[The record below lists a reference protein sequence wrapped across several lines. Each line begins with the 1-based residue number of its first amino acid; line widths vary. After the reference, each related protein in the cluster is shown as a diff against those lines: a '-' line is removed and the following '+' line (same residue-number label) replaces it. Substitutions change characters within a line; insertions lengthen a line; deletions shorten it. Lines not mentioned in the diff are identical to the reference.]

1 MISAKGGEVK
11 IVLGIDRLDYTK
23 GLTNRLLAF
32 ERLLDKYPAHIGK
45 VMLLQASFLYV
56 HTLTKSPNSIRFES
70 LKTHPSVI
78 GSQKISGLWILMWI
92 YVRVSLSNI
101 GKFCGFF
108 AS

>member
-45 VMLLQASFLYV
+45 VMLLQASFLY
-56 HTLTKSPNSIRFES
+56 TLSPNPRFEFD
-70 LKTHPSVI
+70 
-78 GSQKISGLWILMWI
+78 
-92 YVRVSLSNI
+92 SNPP
-101 GKFCGFF
+101 KKHLRQ
-108 AS
+108 A

>member
-45 VMLLQASFLYV
+45 VMLLQASFPYKYTHFDQIPDL
-56 HTLTKSPNSIRFES
+56 NS
-70 LKTHPSVI
+70 LK
-78 GSQKISGLWILMWI
+78 
-92 YVRVSLSNI
+92 N
-101 GKFCGFF
+101 